1 MVGSSLVGSSW
12 NSAGMG
18 HIDPKL
24 ERQQLRKEVDALMAR
39 VDKAVA
45 NKDLKAEDRIDRVE
59 DYKRQINE
67 KKGRLAQLKRD
78 ARAADDEKPKTPRD
92 LAPVK
97 APPQG
102 KAPKAADKAPKASK
116 PWNPQ
121 HAELPKTK
129 L

>member
-1 MVGSSLVGSSW
+1 
-12 NSAGMG
+12 
-18 HIDPKL
+18 
-24 ERQQLRKEVDALMAR
+24 MAR

-78 ARAADDEKPKTPRD
+78 ARAAEDEKPKTPRD

-116 PWNPQ
+116 PWNPR

>member
-1 MVGSSLVGSSW
+1 MYY
-12 NSAGMG
+12 
-18 HIDPKL
+18 KL
-24 ERQQLRKEVDALMAR
+24 A
-39 VDKAVA
+39 
-45 NKDLKAEDRIDRVE
+45 AE
-59 DYKRQINE
+59 
-67 KKGRLAQLKRD
+67 
-78 ARAADDEKPKTPRD
+78 DEKPKTPRD

-116 PWNPQ
+116 PWNPR